1 MTKDRMK
8 QIDDLLDYMIEYDF
22 FKYVCV
28 SDYCTR
34 RHIPI
39 YEYLDSILDM
49 SENLGKEPMEI
60 IRELFPDD

>member
-1 MTKDRMK
+1 MTEEQIK
-8 QIDDLLDYMIEYDF
+8 QIDDLFFYLYDF
-22 FKYVCV
+22 DHNRYDCV